1 MATDQRMV
9 IRSDGDDLASF
20 VHDFSHANH
29 FRRPSSGS
37 VDLDHGAATIASCVP
52 SNFACFVLWGK
63 ISRRSFW
70 DVCMANGT
78 LDLKEKLSYNRFMG
92 SLFKL
97 KVSELTPGIAFCV
110 FLTALAFLLQDLERR
125 LLGEAY
131 LEALVLAILLGV
143 IVRSFWTPTLRW
155 NAGIDFSAKLL
166 LEFAVVLLGA
176 SISAATVFA
185 LGPTM
190 LAGIVCVVSLAIAS
204 SFIICRSLG
213 LPRRMAILIACGNS
227 ICGNSAIAA
236 VAPIIGADSD
246 DVASSIAFTA
256 VLGVAV
262 VLGLPLLVPVLSLS
276 LKQYGVL
283 AGLTVYAVPQ
293 VLAATLP
300 IGALSNQVGTVVKL
314 VRVLMLGP
322 LVLGLSLIAGRLE
335 EKPVAGLSVK
345 RASDQRAKAVRPGLH
360 ELVPWFIIG
369 FLLVAAAR
377 SVGLIP
383 QPMLAPLA
391 STAAIL
397 TTVSMAALGLGVDV
411 RVVAKAGGRVT
422 TAVTA
427 SLIVLGLISL
437 ILIRVVEV
445 P

>member
-1 MATDQRMV
+1 
-9 IRSDGDDLASF
+9 
-20 VHDFSHANH
+20 
-29 FRRPSSGS
+29 
-37 VDLDHGAATIASCVP
+37 
-52 SNFACFVLWGK
+52 
-63 ISRRSFW
+63 
-70 DVCMANGT
+70 
-78 LDLKEKLSYNRFMG
+78 MG
-92 SLFKL
+92 SLLKL
-97 KVSELTPGIAFCV
+97 KISELTPGIAFCV
-110 FLTALAFLLQDLERR
+110 FLTVLAFLLQDIERR

-143 IVRSFWTPTLRW
+143 VVRSFWTPTLRW
-155 NAGIDFSAKLL
+155 NAGIDFSGKLL

-185 LGPTM
+185 LGPAM
-190 LAGIVCVVSLAIAS
+190 LAGIACVVSLAIAS
-204 SFIICRSLG
+204 SYVICRSLG
-213 LPRRMAILIACGNS
+213 LPQRMAILIACGNS

-246 DVASSIAFTA
+246 DVAASIAFTA

-262 VLGLPLLVPVLSLS
+262 VLGLPFLVPVLSLS

-322 LVLGLSLIAGRLE
+322 VVLGLSLVAGKLG
-335 EKPVAGLSVK
+335 EKPVEGSSK
-345 RASDQRAKAVRPGLH
+345 RASADRLKVVGPGLQ
-360 ELVPWFIIG
+360 ELVPWFIVG

-377 SVGLIP
+377 SIGLIP
-383 QPMLAPLA
+383 QPLLAPLA

-437 ILIRVVEV
+437 ILIRVVGV